1 MSSVQIM
8 QKYTILILVKNN
20 RSDTADPYDEK
31 TYYKK
36 TKNSNQ
42 RNYNNATSLSLLF
55 IISMTG
61 VVVHSNPCA
70 CLFEDFLKN

>member
-1 MSSVQIM
+1 MLKMSLVRIM

-36 TKNSNQ
+36 TKNRNQ
-42 RNYNNATSLSLLF
+42 RNYNNATS
-55 IISMTG
+55 
-61 VVVHSNPCA
+61 
-70 CLFEDFLKN
+70 

>member
-31 TYYKK
+31 AYYKK
-36 TKNSNQ
+36 TKNRNQ
-42 RNYNNATSLSLLF
+42 RNYNNATS
-55 IISMTG
+55 
-61 VVVHSNPCA
+61 
-70 CLFEDFLKN
+70 